1 MRQMTLSNRAD
12 PAAFEDEAELITDLI
27 TDRTMKTEPFTAAH
41 EVTRIGSEGY
51 TVETCLV
58 GRSTIGS
65 FLSRRCGG
73 QASKSAAPAE
83 IGSVP
88 CSK

>member
-1 MRQMTLSNRAD
+1 MRQGTLSNRAN
-12 PAAFEDEAELITDLI
+12 PTTFEDEAELITDLI

-65 FLSRRCGG
+65 FYQGDVGG
-73 QASKSAAPAE
+73 KRANQP
-83 IGSVP
+83 P
-88 CSK
+88 